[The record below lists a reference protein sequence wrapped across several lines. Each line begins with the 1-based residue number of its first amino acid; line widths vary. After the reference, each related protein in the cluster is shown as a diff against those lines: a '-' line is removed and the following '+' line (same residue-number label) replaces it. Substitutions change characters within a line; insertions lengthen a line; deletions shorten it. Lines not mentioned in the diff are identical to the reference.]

1 MSTATSGRARE
12 YKVKDALIAHGWE
25 LIARSAASKGPAD
38 LIMASEEYG
47 LALIQVGTANK
58 RLGPADRTRLLHAA
72 WLCSALPIV
81 ATVNRGH
88 INYALVHDGTPSD
101 WEPWT
106 PTQEGGT
113 NGTD

>member
-12 YKVKDALIAHGWE
+12 YKVRDHLIAHGWE

-38 LIMASEEYG
+38 LIMAHEEYG
-47 LALIQVGTANK
+47 LALIQAGTANK

-81 ATVNRGH
+81 ATVERGV
-88 INYALVHDGTPSD
+88 IRYALVHDGIPSD

-106 PTQEGGT
+106 PGPKTIEPL
-113 NGTD
+113 

>member
-12 YKVKDALIAHGWE
+12 YRVRDHLIAHGWE

-38 LIMASEEYG
+38 LVMAHEEYG
-47 LALIQVGTANK
+47 LGLFQVGTYSK
-58 RLGPADRTRLLHAA
+58 RLGPADRSRLLHAA

-81 ATVNRGH
+81 ATVDRGT
-88 INYALVHDGTPSD
+88 IRYALVHDGIPSD

-106 PTQEGGT
+106 PGT
-113 NGTD
+113 KREE